1 VGLGLE
7 ACWARKWAGGN
18 VHDIEL
24 LYEIKRK
31 LDQARNL
38 TVEAGGFTLF
48 YLIEMAIL
56 ECEEMAKKREPAGDS
71 NGKDRAH
78 ALGNA

>member
-1 VGLGLE
+1 MSTQVGGD
-7 ACWARKWAGGN
+7 

-38 TVEAGGFTLF
+38 AIEAGGFTLF

-56 ECEEMAKKREPAGDS
+56 ETEEMAKKREPGGDR
-71 NGKDRAH
+71 NVRRLAH
-78 ALGNA
+78 ALGDA